1 MARPVKKGLDYFP
14 LYVDIFDNEK
24 VAAIS
29 GEFQLKGEIIVI
41 KLLCAVYRNGYYYEW
56 SEMNRMYL
64 LRQLPGVSSGL
75 LEQVVQRLVKWG
87 FFDRSLFDSP
97 GVLTSRRI
105 QEHYFAATLRR
116 KSAIDRTQYP
126 YLLIPTPEKDVSACK
141 NPVQTELM
149 FTETPQRKEKERK
162 TPHSLPAGS
171 GEHIPGFSPGGGAT
185 APPSG
190 RKEGERVAD
199 TLGDMSILPRDPTF
213 ADGRRR
219 NYAGLLQAM
228 AAKRIPAGQQSQIV
242 MLSDYGLI
250 GHPVWE
256 LLRQIDDSGGKIK
269 QPGTFIL
276 ARLKRIQNEPQA
288 PSTPPEGELL

>member
-126 YLLIPTPEKDVSACK
+126 YLLIPTPGAVSTFRVF
-141 NPVQTELM
+141 PREEELRLRH
-149 FTETPQRKEKERK
+149 Q
-162 TPHSLPAGS
+162 A
-171 GEHIPGFSPGGGAT
+171 
-185 APPSG
+185 G
-190 RKEGERVAD
+190 RKGNGWQTRWA
-199 TLGDMSILPRDPTF
+199 T
-213 ADGRRR
+213 
-219 NYAGLLQAM
+219 
-228 AAKRIPAGQQSQIV
+228 
-242 MLSDYGLI
+242 
-250 GHPVWE
+250 
-256 LLRQIDDSGGKIK
+256 
-269 QPGTFIL
+269 
-276 ARLKRIQNEPQA
+276 
-288 PSTPPEGELL
+288 

>member
-1 MARPVKKGLDYFP
+1 MGRPVKKGLDYFP

-29 GEFQLKGEIIVI
+29 GEFQLKGEIILI

-126 YLLIPTPEKDVSACK
+126 YLLITTAEKAVSARK

-149 FTETPQRKEKERK
+149 FAESAQTKEKERK
-162 TPHSLPAGS
+162 TPHSLPAAG
-171 GEHIPGFSPGGGAT
+171 GEHIPGFSPGGGASASPLGRERET
-185 APPSG
+185 ARAADVLGGMGILPP
-190 RKEGERVAD
+190 AD
-199 TLGDMSILPRDPTF
+199 TAF
-213 ADGRRR
+213 ADGVRR
-219 NYAGLLQAM
+219 NYEGLLSKM
-228 AAKRIPAGQQSQIV
+228 AQLRIPAGQQSQIV
-242 MLSDYGLI
+242 MLSDYGRI

-256 LLRQIDDSGGKIK
+256 LLRQIDNASGKIK
-269 QPGTFIL
+269 LPGTFIL
-276 ARLKRIQNEPQA
+276 ARLKGTKQFGTSNEKKD
-288 PSTPPEGELL
+288 T